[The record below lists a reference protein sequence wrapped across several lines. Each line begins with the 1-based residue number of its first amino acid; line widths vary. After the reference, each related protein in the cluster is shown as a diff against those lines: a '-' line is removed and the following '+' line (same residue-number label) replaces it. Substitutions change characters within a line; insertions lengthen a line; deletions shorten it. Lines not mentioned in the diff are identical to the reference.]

1 MAMILFFLIA
11 AILPGY
17 KAFSISMKNNETGS
31 VEDADFWFLIQSSI
45 MSVLGSLVMVLPLLK
60 KSWFCPAYTTMWILF
75 FSGVVFAVLSIA
87 IYPLYNTGWSSVLS
101 FFGSVASIFSVL
113 AMTQTTAREAFDSKV
128 KKD

>member
-17 KAFSISMKNNETGS
+17 KAFAISMKSNEPGS

-60 KSWFCPAYTTMWILF
+60 KSWFCPAYTTMWIF
-75 FSGVVFAVLSIA
+75 FFAGVVFAVLSIV
-87 IYPLYNTGWSSVLS
+87 IYPRCNTGWSSVLS
-101 FFGSVASIFSVL
+101 FFGSVASISSVL
-113 AMTQTTAREAFDSKV
+113 AMTQATAREGLQPKV
-128 KKD
+128 KED